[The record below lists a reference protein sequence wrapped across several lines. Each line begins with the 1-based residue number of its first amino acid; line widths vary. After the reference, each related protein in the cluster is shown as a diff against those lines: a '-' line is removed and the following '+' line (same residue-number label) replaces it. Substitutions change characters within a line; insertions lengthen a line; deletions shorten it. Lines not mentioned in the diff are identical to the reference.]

1 MKPLPHAPAGVA
13 PVVAVPVVA
22 VPVKDEDERIGA
34 CLRALCAQRDAPSH
48 RVLLFVNDTTDG
60 TPAVLRDLLPSLSM
74 PVHVVE
80 HRFAPGAGSAGM
92 ARRLAMRRAAALAG
106 AHGVLLTTDAD
117 GRVAPDWVAAN
128 LHHLRH
134 GADAVAGRAEIDP
147 ADAALIP
154 PRLHEDD
161 AREVAYATLLD
172 EITHLLDPDPAD
184 PWPRHTEHNGA
195 SIAVTAAA
203 YHGAGG
209 IPAVP
214 VGEDRAFFEAL
225 RRADARIRHAP
236 EVRVTVSGRTVGR
249 AAGGMADTIRRRLAA
264 PDPFLDDRLERAAA
278 FARRMGWRRRVRVA
292 HAAGVSRASAGAL
305 ARGLGMDPAELR
317 RLCAASRFGAVWA
330 EVEARSPMLARV
342 PMPVAAL
349 ADETAS
355 ATRVRDALR
364 AAARATERGRAA
376 PAASGPVP
384 AG

>member
-13 PVVAVPVVA
+13 PVVA

-48 RVLLFVNDTTDG
+48 RVLLFVNDTTDA
-60 TPAVLRDLLPSLSM
+60 TSAVLRDLLPSLSM

-80 HRFAPGAGSAGM
+80 HRFAPGAGSAGV

-106 AHGVLLTTDAD
+106 PHGVLLTTDAD
-117 GRVAPDWVAAN
+117 ARVAPDWLAAN
-128 LHHLRH
+128 LHHLRR
-134 GADAVAGRAEIDP
+134 GADAVAGRAEMDP
-147 ADAALIP
+147 ADAGLIP

-172 EITHLLDPDPAD
+172 EIAHLLDPDPAD
-184 PWPRHTEHNGA
+184 PWPRHTEHSGA

-209 IPAVP
+209 IPAVA

-278 FARRMGWRRRVRVA
+278 FARRVGWRRRLRVV
-292 HAAGVSRASAGAL
+292 HAAGVGRASAGAL
-305 ARGLGMDPAELR
+305 ARGLGLDSAELR

-330 EVEARSPMLARV
+330 EVEARSPVLTRV
-342 PMPVAAL
+342 PVPVTAL
-349 ADETAS
+349 ADETAV
-355 ATRVRDALR
+355 ATRLRDALR
-364 AAARATERGRAA
+364 ATAREVERGRAA
-376 PAASGPVP
+376 PAAGGPVP